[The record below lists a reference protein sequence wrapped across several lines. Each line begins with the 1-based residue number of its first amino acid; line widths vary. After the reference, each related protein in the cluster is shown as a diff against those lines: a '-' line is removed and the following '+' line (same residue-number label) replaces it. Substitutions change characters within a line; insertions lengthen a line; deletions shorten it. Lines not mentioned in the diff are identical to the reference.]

1 MEYRFCPV
9 ESLVRSFTQ
18 MPETSC
24 CFPSD
29 SFWCNKSVLLTGHT
43 GFKGAW
49 LAIWLHALGARVTG
63 YALEPPTDPSLFQLA
78 RVGQLITSS
87 VIADIRDGQLL
98 QEVVNAVKP
107 EVVIHMAAQ
116 SLVRTS
122 YSEPVATYA
131 TNVMGTVNLLEAV
144 RHSPEVRAVINVTTD
159 KCYENRELGSPFKE
173 DEPMGGDDPYS
184 SSKACSELLTKAWR
198 RSFFNCSDG
207 NRHQVAVATARAGN
221 VIGGGDWAQDR
232 LLPDFFRSVL
242 AGNTIKIRNPQS
254 IRPWQHVLEP
264 LSGYLVLAERLY
276 EQGAE
281 VGESWNFGPAE
292 SGAQS
297 VASVAECL
305 CTRWG
310 QGSRYEL
317 DRSDQPP
324 EAGFLRLDSSK
335 ARSRLGWQPRWN
347 LEKAIDA
354 TVDWVLQ
361 WQAGADPYLL
371 TQSQIEQYEATSS
384 IETTQEM

>member
-1 MEYRFCPV
+1 
-9 ESLVRSFTQ
+9 
-18 MPETSC
+18 MPETS

-49 LAIWLHALGARVTG
+49 LAIWLHALGAKVSG
-63 YALEPPTDPSLFQLA
+63 YALEPPTDPSLFRLA
-78 RVGQLITSS
+78 RVEQLIASS

-98 QEVVNAVKP
+98 QQFFNAVKP
-107 EVVIHMAAQ
+107 EIVIHMAAQ

-159 KCYENRELGSPFKE
+159 KCYENRELGSPFTE

-184 SSKACSELLTKAWR
+184 NSKACSELVTKAWR
-198 RSFFNCSDG
+198 RSFFNQPDG

-221 VIGGGDWAQDR
+221 VIGGGDWAKDR
-232 LLPDFFRSVL
+232 LLPDFFRAVQ
-242 AGNTIKIRNPQS
+242 AGNVIKIRNPQS

-264 LSGYLVLAERLY
+264 LSGYLLLAQCLY

-281 VGESWNFGPAE
+281 VAESWNFGPAE
-292 SGAQS
+292 SDAQP
-297 VASVAECL
+297 VASVAEYL
-305 CTRWG
+305 CARWG
-310 QGSRYEL
+310 QDSRYEL

-335 ARSRLGWQPRWN
+335 SRSRLGWQPRWK
-347 LEKAIDA
+347 LKKAIDA

-361 WQAGADPYLL
+361 WQVGADPYVL
-371 TQSQIEQYEATSS
+371 TRSQIEQYEAASS
-384 IETTQEM
+384 IEITQET